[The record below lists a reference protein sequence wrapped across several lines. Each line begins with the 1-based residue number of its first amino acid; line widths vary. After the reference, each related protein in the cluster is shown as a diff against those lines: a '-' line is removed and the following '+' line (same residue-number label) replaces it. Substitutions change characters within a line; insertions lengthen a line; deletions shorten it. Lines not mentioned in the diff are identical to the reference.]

1 MPNSICFGRQY
12 GSGGREIA
20 ALVAKELDYH
30 YYDKELITLSADH
43 SNISRETAET
53 LDEKPTSSLLYSIA
67 TNQSA
72 FTGNGA
78 IGYHI
83 PANDR
88 LYIAQSEVITGIAQ
102 TENAVFVGRCSDYFL
117 RDKDHVLSVFIYGD
131 NEHRIS
137 RVMQRNGCDE
147 RKAAELMKKTDRR
160 RASYYNFYT
169 GRKWGDMQNYD
180 LCVNSSMLGIEE
192 SARLIAYVARSYF
205 AM

>member
-147 RKAAELMKKTDRR
+147 RKAAELMKKTDKQRKN
-160 RASYYNFYT
+160 YYNAYT
-169 GRKWGDMQNYD
+169 DYKWGDITNYNMVLD
-180 LCVNSSMLGIEE
+180 RSKLGIDGRVEILK
-192 SARLIAYVARSYF
+192 AAYDAL
-205 AM
+205 